1 MKRKLFLLIFL
12 SLSIKVGHSQGRKFG
27 LMGGANYSNV
37 FGDFKDNFDTERRI
51 SYHIGAFSFLSL
63 SDRITFSPRVAYSSQ
78 GYHIDLELRQTV
90 DEPPTLFELATRLN
104 YLNVP
109 LLFKYYL
116 KPDLSINF
124 GPQLGFL
131 LNTLTV
137 NKDTSGPSLGEG
149 STRFSGD
156 FKIDYGLKVGAAYA
170 INQDVFVELN
180 YFQGFSN
187 ISRDGIVPTG
197 SNDNSVYQL
206 SVGYFLF

>member
-1 MKRKLFLLIFL
+1 MKRKLFLLILL
-12 SLSIKVGHSQGRKFG
+12 SLSIKVGHSQDKKFG

-37 FGDFKDNFDTERRI
+37 FGDLKDNFDTERRI

-78 GYHIDLELRQTV
+78 GYDIELELQQTV
-90 DEPPTLFELATRLN
+90 DEPPTRFEFTTRLN

-131 LNTLTV
+131 LNTVTI
-137 NKDTSGPSLGEG
+137 NKNTSGPSLGDDT
-149 STRFSGD
+149 TRFSGD
-156 FKIDYGLKVGAAYA
+156 FKIDYGLKVGASYA
-170 INQDVFVELN
+170 INHDLFVELN

-187 ISRDGIVPTG
+187 ISRDSIIPEE
-197 SNDNSVYQL
+197 SNNNSVYQL

>member
-1 MKRKLFLLIFL
+1 MKRKLFLLVLL
-12 SLSIKVGHSQGRKFG
+12 SLSIKVGHSQDKKFG

-37 FGDFKDNFDTERRI
+37 FGDLKDNFDVERRI
-51 SYHIGAFSFLSL
+51 SYHVGAFSFLSL
-63 SDRITFSPRVAYSSQ
+63 SDRIAFSPRVAYSSQ
-78 GYHIDLELRQTV
+78 GYDIEFGLRQTAN
-90 DEPPTLFELATRLN
+90 EPLTLFEFTTRLN

-131 LNTLTV
+131 LNTVTI
-137 NKDTSGPSLGEG
+137 NKNTSGPSLGHDT
-149 STRFSGD
+149 TRISGD
-156 FKIDYGLKVGAAYA
+156 FRVDYGLKVGAAYA
-170 INQDVFVELN
+170 INHDLFVELN

-187 ISRDGIVPTG
+187 ISRDSIIPTE
-197 SNDNSVYQL
+197 SNNNSVYQL